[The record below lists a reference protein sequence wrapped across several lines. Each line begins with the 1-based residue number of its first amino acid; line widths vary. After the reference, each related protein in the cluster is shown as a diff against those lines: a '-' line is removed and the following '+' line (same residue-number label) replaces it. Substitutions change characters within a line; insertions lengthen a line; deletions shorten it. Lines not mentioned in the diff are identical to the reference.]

1 MNHAE
6 IQEFKRVLESRRDE
20 ACHRLNRLSDE
31 TRSLDHD
38 ARDSG
43 DQSIATISREALFQQ
58 NSQRR
63 NQLRSIEAAL
73 ARIQDGTFGICET
86 CSHEIA
92 PRRLQAVPWTD
103 HCIRCQ
109 EMREREASPHLD
121 RGLEEVGWRR
131 AS

>member
-1 MNHAE
+1 MNNAE

-20 ACHRLNRLSDE
+20 ACHRLNRISDE
-31 TRSLDHD
+31 TRSLDQD

-43 DQSIATISREALFQQ
+43 DQSIATVSKEALFQQ

-73 ARIQDGTFGICET
+73 SRIQDGTFGICET

-92 PRRLQAVPWTD
+92 PRRLQAVPWTE

-109 EMREREASPHLD
+109 EMQEQQADPRMS
-121 RGLEEVGWRR
+121 RGLEEIVWRR